1 MQLVAISSQKNTVA
15 HPSTPSF
22 FVGCGQVLTQS
33 LLNYFVR
40 DFPYDIH
47 PLVLTLHFANP
58 DVLQQLLIAIYCS
71 EHRECYHIPLIVS
84 NPGDVSLSETKIIA
98 THDLELVTA
107 LGRRTVILHKGEIV
121 ADGNTETVLNDISLL
136 RAHGLAPVEKSF
148 QL

>member
-1 MQLVAISSQKNTVA
+1 
-15 HPSTPSF
+15 
-22 FVGCGQVLTQS
+22 
-33 LLNYFVR
+33 
-40 DFPYDIH
+40 
-47 PLVLTLHFANP
+47 
-58 DVLQQLLIAIYCS
+58 
-71 EHRECYHIPLIVS
+71 VS

-136 RAHGLAPVEKSF
+136 RAHGLAQVEKSF